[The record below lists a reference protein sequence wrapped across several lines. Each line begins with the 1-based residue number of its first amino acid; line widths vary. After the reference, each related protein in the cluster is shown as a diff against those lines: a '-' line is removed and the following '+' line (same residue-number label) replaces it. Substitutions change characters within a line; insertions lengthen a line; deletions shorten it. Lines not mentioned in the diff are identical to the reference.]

1 MELKVILTGKHNHS
15 NNSSSNNNPT
25 VDEKDQNSTS
35 NTSIKQKDTTNII
48 ETEIHNEFL
57 KETEIEEVPQ
67 INKDTKL
74 GPLRGKER
82 LAVVKEI
89 IEKYDGDCDRFRKDK
104 QGENNALYYSLDTL
118 KKAKSQYLLNNSDY
132 NWINAL
138 TTTASTLQ
146 ASLKGNVSGKY

>member
-1 MELKVILTGKHNHS
+1 MQKNK
-15 NNSSSNNNPT
+15 
-25 VDEKDQNSTS
+25 S
-35 NTSIKQKDTTNII
+35 NT
-48 ETEIHNEFL
+48 ETENQNEIFS
-57 KETEIEEVPQ
+57 ETEQEDDPQ
-67 INKDTKL
+67 VIKDTKL

-82 LAVVKEI
+82 MAIVKQI
-89 IEKYDGDCDRFRKDK
+89 IENYDGDCDRFRKDK

-146 ASLKGNVSGKY
+146 ASLKGNVSG